1 MNGWLLASL
10 FRAKSKVGRCLI
22 GNLAQGNPVPDNP
35 RLNGKKKSARQREKA
50 GRR

>member
-22 GNLAQGNPVPDNP
+22 GNPVPDNPAQDNP

>member
-22 GNLAQGNPVPDNP
+22 GNPAQDNP